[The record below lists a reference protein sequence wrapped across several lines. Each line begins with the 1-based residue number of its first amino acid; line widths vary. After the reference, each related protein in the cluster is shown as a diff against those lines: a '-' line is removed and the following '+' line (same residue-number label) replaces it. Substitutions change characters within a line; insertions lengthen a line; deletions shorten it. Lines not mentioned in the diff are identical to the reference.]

1 MKPSK
6 ICCHWLEARLLGE
19 LFWGEQPPL
28 TPVGCG
34 GRSFFDQEV
43 GSQISGWVSG
53 CGEKSRPSRFFRF
66 QVPDPFLFSF
76 FVGLCC
82 VSDTEG

>member
-1 MKPSK
+1 M
-6 ICCHWLEARLLGE
+6 RLGLGV
-19 LFWGEQPPL
+19 WGEEPPL
-28 TPVGCG
+28 
-34 GRSFFDQEV
+34 
-43 GSQISGWVSG
+43 
-53 CGEKSRPSRFFRF
+53 RFFRF